1 MNQARYYT
9 DPTDAT
15 LLLSRK
21 WTATE
26 LSTFN
31 QEQVQKVTDEAQ
43 LRAAI
48 AARVAALQSAVTA
61 ATSFQT
67 GETALAATVAA
78 ISPTTITN
86 TQVRDQIA
94 LLHTDNASV
103 AGDLILAL
111 NAVSDLA
118 ALVAT
123 TL

>member
-1 MNQARYYT
+1 MSQSRYYT

-15 LLLSRK
+15 LLLSRA
-21 WTATE
+21 WTSTE

-31 QEQVQKVTDEAQ
+31 QKQVQKVTDEIQ

-48 AARVAALQSAVTA
+48 AARVAVLQGAVTTVTA
-61 ATSFQT
+61 FQT

-94 LLHTDNASV
+94 LLHTDNARV

-111 NAVSDLA
+111 NAISNLA